1 MASSAATNVTES
13 QILDALR
20 PIVDPDFN
28 KSIVE
33 LGFVKNIQ
41 IDSGR
46 VGFDIELTTPAC
58 PVKAEFERAA
68 RDCVAALDGVS
79 EVEVKMT
86 SQTRS
91 STPATNSEVLPSVK
105 NTIAVAS
112 GKGGVG
118 KSTTAINLALCLRA
132 SGAKV
137 GRRGRA
143 PSIDGKKRTARCH
156 QRGRPGRP
164 GRPGPPSR
172 RRSGWVRARPP
183 P

>member
-1 MASSAATNVTES
+1 MASSAAPDVTES
-13 QILDALR
+13 QVLDALR

-68 RDCVAALDGVS
+68 RDCVSALDGVS
-79 EVEVKMT
+79 KVEVKMT
-86 SQTRS
+86 AQTRS
-91 STPATNSEVLPSVK
+91 SAPSANAEVLPSVK

-132 SGAKV
+132 SGAWLSRQWALNSSWV
-137 GRRGRA
+137 IWG
-143 PSIDGKKRTARCH
+143 AR
-156 QRGRPGRP
+156 
-164 GRPGPPSR
+164 
-172 RRSGWVRARPP
+172 
-183 P
+183 